1 MAGFYSLETP
11 DSRLTMGY
19 YQKPSNY
26 HDNNHKSSPMPRTPL
41 KPLAILLLSLLSST
55 SQAADLNLQESLPP
69 GSQYGLLVQGLDA
82 QGKALMEHNADVL
95 LPPASTLKVVTALAA
110 RLVLDPGFCFET
122 LLERQGNDLIIRFSG
137 DPTLSREQLRQLLQ
151 KLKTQGG
158 NWQDLWIDDSA
169 FAGPERGLGWPWEN
183 LGACY
188 SGPVGAATLD
198 ANCVQVSVLSNAQP
212 GALVSV
218 QVPAGQPIRIDSE
231 ALILSA
237 EDKQKRHCDLDL
249 NLGEDNH
256 YWLSGCWAQSKNPL
270 VLKLAVQ
277 KPSAYAAGV
286 VAAMLKAEGI
296 SLKGQVRIGKPTAG
310 ERQTLVRHQSA
321 PIEVL
326 IDLMLKRSDNL
337 IADSLLKTLG
347 GVWFQQ
353 PGSYRNGLLA
363 LRRVLKEKAGID
375 LGLAILED
383 GSGLSRSNRI
393 TPRLMAQVLAYI
405 QKEDAR
411 LGLLKAFPVSGESGT
426 LQYRPSMNQ
435 PPLKG
440 RFAAKTG
447 TLFGTKNLAGIF
459 TTAKGRK
466 LVVVQF
472 VTEYFPRDTP
482 KGPKPL
488 QRFEQRLYNKL
499 YSDY

>member
-1 MAGFYSLETP
+1 MSC
-11 DSRLTMGY
+11 
-19 YQKPSNY
+19 K
-26 HDNNHKSSPMPRTPL
+26 PL
-41 KPLAILLLSLLSST
+41 KPLVILLLSLLSST
-55 SQAADLNLQESLPP
+55 SQAADLKLQETLPS
-69 GSQYGLLVQGLDA
+69 GSQYGLFVQGLDA
-82 QGKALMEHNADVL
+82 QGKAFMEHNADLL

-110 RLVLDPGFCFET
+110 RLILEQGHRFET

-137 DPTLSREQLRQLLQ
+137 DPTLTRQHLHQLLL
-151 KLKTQGG
+151 KLKTQQG
-158 NWQDLWIDDSA
+158 NWQNLWIDDTA
-169 FAGPERGLGWPWEN
+169 FAGQERGLGWPWEN

-188 SGPVGAATLD
+188 SAPSAAATLD
-198 ANCVQVSVLSNAQP
+198 ANCVPVSVLSNAQP
-212 GALVSV
+212 GDKVAVKI
-218 QVPAGQPIRIDSE
+218 PAGRPIKIDSE

-237 EDKQKRHCDLDL
+237 QEKQNRHCDLDL
-249 NLGEDNH
+249 NLGENNH

-277 KPSAYAAGV
+277 KPSAYSANM
-286 VAAMLKAEGI
+286 VAALLKAEGI
-296 SLKGQVRIGKPTAG
+296 SLKGKVRIGKPPSG
-310 ERQTLVRHQSA
+310 ERQILARHQSA

-337 IADSLLKTLG
+337 IADTLLKTLG
-347 GVWFQQ
+347 AAWFQQ
-353 PGSYRNGLLA
+353 PGSYRTGLLA

-405 QKEDAR
+405 QKEDAT

-426 LQYRPSMNQ
+426 LQYRASMNQ

-440 RFAAKTG
+440 RYAAKTG
-447 TLFGTKNLAGIF
+447 TLFGAKNLAGIF

-472 VTEYFPRDTP
+472 VTDYFPRGAA

-488 QRFEQRLYNKL
+488 HRFEQRLYNKL